1 MRHAERYTLARWR
14 YVPLSRTYERTSTE
28 QHATLAAAQR
38 AYTRAQR
45 EDGAAP
51 DLTDNLTG
59 ECIK

>member
-1 MRHAERYTLARWR
+1 MRHAERYTLTRFRYDPGARE
-14 YVPLSRTYERTSTE
+14 YQRTSTE